1 MSSDDGGRKDAEN
14 MGPAPAPATVMAWC
28 WCASLGLRK
37 KTPRA
42 VGTTTAPGVTYQL
55 IVIGL
60 MNACLE
66 KEQQSSMIHFLELAW
81 FVSLLVLV
89 TEFLYNYSITSHRQP
104 ATTQAFKKV

>member
-60 MNACLE
+60 MNA
-66 KEQQSSMIHFLELAW
+66 AW